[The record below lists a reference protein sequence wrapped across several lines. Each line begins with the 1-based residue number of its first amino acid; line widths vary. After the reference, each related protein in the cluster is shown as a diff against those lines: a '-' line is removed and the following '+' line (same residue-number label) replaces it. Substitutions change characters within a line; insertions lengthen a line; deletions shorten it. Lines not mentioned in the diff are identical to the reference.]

1 MSDGPYKSLPMSK
14 SWKDVAERAHKAS
27 FSDEER
33 EQSMCVA
40 LRKDVLRNV
49 GQDYI
54 NAIGNILVDQQ
65 QGNLL
70 ADQAATE
77 IDNIT
82 SQFSQSPL
90 RDTMSANIQAALHS
104 GKSGEDA
111 LVEGINLTLQD
122 YGRGCARQVEEHYKR
137 DARTYSERE
146 KTVSVREIMA
156 RTLSSPAVG
165 NLGQEIVGFV
175 RGDALQTRLV
185 KSSGLED
192 GPRF

>member
-14 SWKDVAERAHKAS
+14 PWKDVAERAHKTI
-27 FSDEER
+27 FSNEER

-49 GQDYI
+49 GKDYI
-54 NAIGNILVDQQ
+54 NAVGNILIEQQ

-70 ADQAATE
+70 ANQAVVE

-82 SQFSQSPL
+82 HQYSQAPL

-104 GKSGEDA
+104 GRSGEDA
-111 LVEGINLTLQD
+111 LIEGVNLTLQD
-122 YGRGCARQVEEHYKR
+122 YGRGCNRQVEEHYKR
-137 DARTYSERE
+137 DARTQSERQ
-146 KTVSVREIMA
+146 KTISVRNILI
-156 RTLSSPAVG
+156 RTLNSAAVQ
-165 NLGQEIVGFV
+165 NLGKELVGFI
-175 RGDALQTRLV
+175 RGEGIQTRLV

-192 GPRF
+192 GPRI